1 MVTETMRGV
10 WMSFT
15 DLSTLLADKTP
26 TQAAATL
33 DEAMDTCVTYG
44 FNTVFFHVRS
54 HNDARYNS
62 RVYAPSSDTAPLL
75 QSGFDPLDYAVQ
87 AAHSRNLQLH
97 AWINPYR
104 IGVTRPNGD
113 APTHFQKESTWYY
126 APSDP
131 AARQLVLDGVRE
143 ILDHYAVDG
152 IHFDD
157 YFYPSSMAEDGEA
170 FEAIPNHTDVTAWR
184 QSQVDMLISA
194 VHGLCRSHGKI
205 FGISPAANIEQT
217 AKSGANVTRWLS
229 QRGYVDYLIP
239 QLYTGFLH
247 ETHPFSAL
255 LSQWATLPRH
265 ADVRLYVGLAL
276 YKTDT
281 TDPYAGSGRDEWM
294 AHHDIIIR
302 QARLSADSTDGY
314 AVFRYGFLTATSE
327 EAKRLKTFH
336 SD

>member
-1 MVTETMRGV
+1 
-10 WMSFT
+10 MSFA
-15 DLSTLLADKTP
+15 DLRTLLDGKTP
-26 TQAAATL
+26 VQAAATL
-33 DEAMDTCVTYG
+33 DEAMDTCVEYG
-44 FNTVFFHVRS
+44 CNTVFFHVRS

-62 RVYAPSSDTAPLL
+62 CTYPLSSDAAALL
-75 QSGFDPLDYAVQ
+75 GEGFDPLAYAVD
-87 AAHSRNLQLH
+87 AAHRHNLQLH

-104 IGVTRPNGD
+104 IGATRPNGD

-217 AKSGANVTRWLS
+217 TKSGANVTRWLS

-247 ETHPFSAL
+247 ETHPFPSL
-255 LSQWATLPRH
+255 LSQWTALPRRE
-265 ADVRLYVGLAL
+265 DIRLYVGLAL
-276 YKTDT
+276 YKADSA
-281 TDPYAGSGRDEWM
+281 DSYAGSGRDEWM
-294 AHHDIIIR
+294 THHDIIVR
-302 QARLSADSTDGY
+302 QARLSADLTDGY

-327 EAKRLKTFH
+327 EATRLKALH
-336 SD
+336 SH